1 MRIVSPGT
9 PEYMTGYD
17 GDTVQA
23 IPYSTEVNFVPTT
36 EQSQAV
42 IFETVP
48 GQSGRVVLYNVNNDA
63 LYLNQDRGAGG
74 PVYVNTQAAIDS
86 NNYIP
91 IALFVRQDDTI
102 IVQNLGQDAADPADD
117 SSTIVLCPSQ
127 GPTYQM
133 FAANNLVIPSDCTAQ
148 TLVAEFVVPDAST
161 TSTPV
166 SSPTPPPYVPPVGC
180 PASSVQIPDGQQ
192 FRIRSTLYPDRWVF
206 SQTQSTTT
214 NIADAWIFTV
224 TSGGTGQISTVSRSD
239 GLTYDSQF
247 VAYLTNNNGYSF
259 FYRNADV
266 TPSLGWTPLQ
276 FCLQPDNTFKVHS
289 VGPDGPGADDANM
302 AVICSSQGE
311 RVYFDNGDNLAYF
324 AQYDCLPDTFVF
336 EPISG

>member
-1 MRIVSPGT
+1 MRMASPGT
-9 PEYMTGYD
+9 EGYMTSFSNGV
-17 GDTVQA
+17 GQA
-23 IPYSTEVNFVPTT
+23 IPDSDEVNFGPIAD
-36 EQSQAV
+36 QDQAV

-48 GQSGRVVLYNVNNDA
+48 GQSGLVVLYNVNNQA
-63 LYLNQDRGAGG
+63 LYLNQDRDPGG

-102 IVQNLGQDAADPADD
+102 IVQNLGQDPADPADD
-117 SSTIVLCPSQ
+117 SSTIVLCSSR
-127 GPTYQM
+127 GLIYQM
-133 FAANNLVIPSDCTAQ
+133 FAANNPAIPSDCTAQ
-148 TLVAEFVVPDAST
+148 TLMAEFVVPDAST

-192 FRIRSTLYPDRWVF
+192 FRIKSTLYPDRWVF
-206 SQTQSTTT
+206 GQTQSTTT
-214 NIADAWIFTV
+214 DINDASIFTA

-239 GLTYDSQF
+239 GQTYDSQF
-247 VAYLTNNNGYSF
+247 VAYLTNNNGYST